1 MRLIYL
7 DEAGI
12 STEPGL
18 CVAGVLI
25 HGDHEAPFVEQKLQ
39 AVVNR
44 YIPEQDRLGF
54 AFHAV
59 DIFQGT
65 RYFGDRNKWSRD
77 TRNQILNDIAG
88 IIDELSLPVVA
99 SFYQKDTFGE
109 GVPEVLNAAPD
120 KKREIMQSICVL
132 DCAIWADRWL
142 EKYATSENAI
152 IIAEDTDR
160 VKRLV
165 KASIMLFRTPAM
177 LQAYGI
183 DWIQGLPLKRIIDTV
198 HFASK
203 GHAAALQLADLC
215 AFTLC
220 RMMRHKPVPFGVLEI
235 LHKHYRWIQSFK
247 PNIKLPDLSEFTETI
262 A

>member
-18 CVAGVLI
+18 CVAGVLV
-25 HGDHEAPFVEQKLQ
+25 HGDHEALIVEQKLQ
-39 AVVNR
+39 ALVNR

-54 AFHAV
+54 AFHAT

-65 RYFGDRNKWSRD
+65 RYFGDRDKWSRD
-77 TRNQILNDIAG
+77 IRNQILNDIAG
-88 IIDELSLPVVA
+88 IIEELSLPVVA
-99 SFYQKDTFGE
+99 SFYQKETFGAD
-109 GVPEVLNAAPD
+109 VPEVLNAAHNE
-120 KKREIMQSICVL
+120 KRDIMQSMCVL
-132 DCAIWADRWL
+132 DCAVWADRWL
-142 EKYATSENAI
+142 EKYATGENGI

-177 LQAYGI
+177 LRAYEV

-215 AFTLC
+215 A
-220 RMMRHKPVPFGVLEI
+220 
-235 LHKHYRWIQSFK
+235 S
-247 PNIKLPDLSEFTETI
+247 
-262 A
+262 